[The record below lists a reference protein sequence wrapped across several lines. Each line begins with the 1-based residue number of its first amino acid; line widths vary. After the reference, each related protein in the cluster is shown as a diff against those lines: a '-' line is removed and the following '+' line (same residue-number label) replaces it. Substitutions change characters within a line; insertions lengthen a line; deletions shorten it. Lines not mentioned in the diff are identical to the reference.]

1 MEPAVPPASLFD
13 WRLPV
18 ERTTVRVTPPA
29 KQTRRGI
36 LRFRKDY
43 ELAILKARRIH
54 ASNLAKLFSE
64 MRLSGIVIHTRIVL
78 EEWIDT

>member
-13 WRLPV
+13 WQLPV
-18 ERTTVRVTPPA
+18 ERPTVRVTPPA

-43 ELAILKARRIH
+43 ELAILKARRIPESFRFALRH
-54 ASNLAKLFSE
+54 NSVAN
-64 MRLSGIVIHTRIVL
+64 TRRK
-78 EEWIDT
+78 WI